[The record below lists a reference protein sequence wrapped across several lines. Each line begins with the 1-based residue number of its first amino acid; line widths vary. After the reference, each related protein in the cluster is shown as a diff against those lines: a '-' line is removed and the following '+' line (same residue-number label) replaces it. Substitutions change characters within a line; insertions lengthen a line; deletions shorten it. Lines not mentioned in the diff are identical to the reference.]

1 MPSTSLTR
9 QDSDLGPE
17 SSTMEMDL
25 DDDFSM
31 MSNSSEVME
40 GILSA
45 ELAVLE
51 SVRSGADNIV
61 ESTKRL

>member
-1 MPSTSLTR
+1 MPSISLTR